1 MRGKNMEIMEFEML
15 EIENEKEEADEVL
28 VEYDITAYPSDNT
41 LEVLYKM
48 WGDGKKDISIPEFQR
63 GFVWTIQQSS
73 KLIESFLIGLPVP
86 PVFFYIDKENKNL
99 VVDGQQRILS
109 IVFFFEGYFGAEN
122 AKGKRQIFK
131 LTGLNPASPYHNKRF
146 SDLNE
151 TEQRKL
157 NGSVLRAINI
167 RQLSPKEEN
176 TSIYH
181 IFERLNTGGTPLTP
195 QEIRNVVFRGKFIKK
210 LRVLNDDP
218 NWRSIIGKK
227 TADKHQKDIE
237 LILRVFGLAY
247 HLREYE
253 KPMSEF
259 LNRTAKRYKDIESD
273 VVGQFAIDFSKT
285 CRIIKGEL
293 RPKPFNVRGPLN
305 ASAFDSVFCTMLNNL
320 ESIPEE
326 IGRRYEDL
334 VADRKFVGYTSLAT
348 TDAKVIR
355 ERFAYVKRRLI
366 D

>member
-1 MRGKNMEIMEFEML
+1 MDKMEPDKL
-15 EIENEKEEADEVL
+15 EVETEKEEADEVL
-28 VEYDITAYPSDNT
+28 IEYDIAAYPSDNT

-48 WGDGKKDISIPEFQR
+48 WGNGKKDITIPEFQR

-109 IVFFFEGYFGAEN
+109 IVYFFEGYFGAEN
-122 AKGKRQIFK
+122 AKGKRQTFK
-131 LTGLNPASPYHNKRF
+131 LTGLNAASPYHNKKF

-151 TEQRKL
+151 IEQRKL

-195 QEIRNVVFRGKFIKK
+195 QEIRTVVFRGNFIKK
-210 LRVLNDDP
+210 LRELNDDA

-227 TADKHQKDIE
+227 LADKHQKDIE

-247 HLREYE
+247 HLDEYE
-253 KPMSEF
+253 KPMNEF
-259 LNRTAKRYKDIESD
+259 LNKTVKRHRKADSEI
-273 VVGQFAIDFSKT
+273 VNQFAAGFSKT
-285 CRIIKGEL
+285 CKIIKDKFGT
-293 RPKPFNVRGPLN
+293 RPFNVRGPLN
-305 ASAFDSVFCTMLNNL
+305 SSVLDAVFCTILNNL
-320 ESIPEE
+320 KSIPDD
-326 IGRRYEDL
+326 IGARYGDL
-334 VADRKFVGYTSLAT
+334 VTDGLFIGYTSLAT
-348 TDAKVIR
+348 TDAKVIKT
-355 ERFAYVKRRLI
+355 RFAYVKNKLI